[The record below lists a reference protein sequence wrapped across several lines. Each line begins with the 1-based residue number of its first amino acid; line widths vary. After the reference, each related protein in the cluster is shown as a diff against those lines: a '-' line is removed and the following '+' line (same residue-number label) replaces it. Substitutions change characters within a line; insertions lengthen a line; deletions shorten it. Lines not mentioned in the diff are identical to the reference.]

1 MTWTPSRPGR
11 PVRGRPS
18 VLAFPWQEETRVQ
31 GRPTLQ
37 TRAGC
42 PRAGL
47 ALTSRLFL
55 YSSRRIFYVSVYDQF
70 AKGSF
75 SCVPKNTGTTQ
86 DTVLSLRRHQECYN
100 IGVSLLVQRSHC
112 NITKSLSAIRGRS
125 AGWPHVAPA
134 GRVQL
139 QTSRPGSK
147 ELK

>member
-1 MTWTPSRPGR
+1 MTRTPSRPGR
-11 PVRGRPS
+11 PVRGHPS

-31 GRPTLQ
+31 GRPALQ

-55 YSSRRIFYVSVYDQF
+55 YSSRRIFCVSVYDGF
-70 AKGSF
+70 AKGSS

-100 IGVSLLVQRSHC
+100 IGVSLLVQRSRC

-139 QTSRPGSK
+139 QTSRPG
-147 ELK
+147 